1 VHSPI
6 VGYSLTADFGFGPR
20 SAAFRSLLGEGI
32 FTQEG
37 ITWKHSRELLRRQF
51 VRMQY
56 QNLEAFR
63 EHVDNL
69 VNALHASSGLVD
81 LQPFFLRFT
90 LDTTTA
96 LIFGQSVSS
105 LKFEGRDSF
114 SDSFNEAAM
123 ITAMRARLG
132 DLYWAYTPSRF
143 SEACRAIKSYVDD
156 YIKEALKRL
165 QQDSDDQKQAASARF
180 AFINELYDELTDP
193 VLVRD
198 QLVNVLLAGR
208 DTTACL
214 MSWTFRL
221 LVRYPA
227 VLARLREEVEV
238 VLEDEQNVT
247 RAHIR
252 GMPYLQCVL
261 NETLRLYP
269 PVPINLRFATRTTFL
284 PRGGG
289 PDGCSPVLLRRGM
302 GITYSVYHMHRR
314 KDLYGEDATSFRPER
329 WEQSQL
335 ADIKMGYLPFNT
347 GPRVCLGKDLALM
360 EASYGIVRVIQ
371 AFPSIRLSPNQP
383 REEPDGE
390 RQALTLVLASADGCK
405 VLLQ

>member
-1 VHSPI
+1 
-6 VGYSLTADFGFGPR
+6 
-20 SAAFRSLLGEGI
+20 
-32 FTQEG
+32 
-37 ITWKHSRELLRRQF
+37 
-51 VRMQY
+51 MQY

-69 VNALHASSGLVD
+69 VDALHASSGLVD
-81 LQPFFLRFT
+81 LQPLFFRFT

-105 LKFEGRDSF
+105 LKVGGRDSF

-143 SEACRAIKSYVDD
+143 SEACRAIKSYVDE
-156 YIKEALKRL
+156 YITQALKQL
-165 QQDSDDQKQAASARF
+165 QEGSDDQKEAALSRF
-180 AFINELYDELTDP
+180 AFINELYEDLNDP

-198 QLVNVLLAGR
+198 QLVNILLAGR

-214 MSWTFRL
+214 MSWAFRL

-227 VLARLREEVEV
+227 VLTRLRGEV
-238 VLEDEQNVT
+238 VAVLGDERDVT

-252 GMPYLQCVL
+252 SMPYLQCVL

-269 PVPINLRFATRTTFL
+269 PVPVNLRFATRTTVL

-314 KDLYGEDATSFRPER
+314 KDLYGEDVNTFRPER

-371 AFPSIRLSPNQP
+371 AFPSIRLP
-383 REEPDGE
+383 PDEVWQGPGSE

-405 VLLQ
+405 VMLQ